1 MNDCRGRILRLA
13 PNRVWRTYSGGL
25 FLDRIEGKPS
35 PADGDFPEDW
45 LGSTTR
51 AINPGNPQANEGL
64 ARVIV
69 GDNQVILADLVASD
83 PEYFLG
89 KEHLKRFGV
98 NSMVLL
104 KYLDAVDRLP
114 IQVHPTVAFS
124 RRYLNTMNGKTEA
137 YYILATRPEVTDPF
151 IYLGFQRPPTRLEL
165 RRMIIEQDIAA
176 LESCFDK
183 IPVKPGDVFLVP
195 GGLPHAIG
203 GGVFMVEL
211 MEPTDYV
218 ARVEFKI
225 GNRVVPESA
234 RFMERDVEFAL
245 DMFSF
250 EEWPID
256 AVQRRWRCQPNL
268 LEQTDGIL
276 RESLVDERS
285 TDRFRMTRT
294 TITGRCHW
302 RCQEFTILIVIEGT
316 CSIETAHERVVLSQ
330 YDRFV
335 VPCGLEEFEVV
346 AEQRAVF
353 LESCGPSV
361 EEAAHPS

>member
-1 MNDCRGRILRLA
+1 VNDCRGRILRLA

-25 FLDRIEGKPS
+25 FLDRIDGKPS

-45 LGSTTR
+45 LGSTVR
-51 AINPGNPQANEGL
+51 AINPGRSQDNEGL
-64 ARVIV
+64 ARVTV
-69 GDNQVILADLVASD
+69 GDSQVFLADLIASD

-89 KEHLKRFGV
+89 KAHLNRFGV
-98 NSMVLL
+98 NSMILL

-124 RRYLNTMNGKTEA
+124 RKHLNTMSGKTEA
-137 YYILATRPEVTDPF
+137 YYILATRPEVVNPF
-151 IYLGFQRPPTRLEL
+151 IYLGFQRPPSRREL
-165 RRMIIEQDIAA
+165 RRMIVDQDIGA

-195 GGLPHAIG
+195 GGLPHSIG

-234 RFMERDVEFAL
+234 RFMERDVDFAL

-250 EEWPID
+250 ESWPLD
-256 AVQRRWRCQPNL
+256 AVQGRWRCQPRL
-268 LEQTDGIL
+268 LDQTEAMR

-294 TITGRCHW
+294 IIAGRCHW
-302 RCQEFTILIVIEGT
+302 RCHGFTILIVIEGT

-335 VPCGLEEFEVV
+335 VPCGLEQCEIVAKHRVV
-346 AEQRAVF
+346 L

-361 EEAAHPS
+361 EEADHSS